1 MENSVEALQKIK
13 ERVAIWSSNLTPG
26 HTSVENYNSERYMHI
41 YAHSSTIYNIQDL
54 EAI

>member
-13 ERVAIWSSNLTPG
+13 ERVAIWSSTPG

-41 YAHSSTIYNIQDL
+41 DAHSSTIYNTQDL